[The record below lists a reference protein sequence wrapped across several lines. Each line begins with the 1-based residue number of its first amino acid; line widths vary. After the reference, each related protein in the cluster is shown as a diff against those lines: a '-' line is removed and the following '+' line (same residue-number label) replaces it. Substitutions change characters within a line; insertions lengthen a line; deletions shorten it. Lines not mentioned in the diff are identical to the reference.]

1 MPRKRIERQN
11 TSWRISVEAKRLLE
25 LMAERL
31 GTSQSAVF
39 EAAIREKARRERIA
53 LADRAAANG
62 RESPPATAAETPAAL
77 DLRCL
82 AQRIQSGDEAAAED
96 LRRVIADLRAKA
108 TITPAKRR
116 EELDPGWPDQVLSV
130 IEQMR
135 AGVPAEWTEEE
146 LQERIR
152 QVVAEVRAERAGRR

>member
-53 LADRAAANG
+53 LEDRAAASG
-62 RESPPATAAETPAAL
+62 RESRPATAAETPAAL
-77 DLRCL
+77 DLRLL
-82 AQRIQSGDEAAAED
+82 AQRIRSGDESAGEE
-96 LRRVIADLRAKA
+96 LRRVIADRRAKA
-108 TITPAKRR
+108 TITPAKRP
-116 EELDPGWPDQVLSV
+116 EELDRGWQDRLLVL
-130 IEQMR
+130 IEQLR
-135 AGVPAEWTEEE
+135 ASVPAEWTEEE

-152 QVVAEVRAERAGRR
+152 QVVAEVRAERAGRH